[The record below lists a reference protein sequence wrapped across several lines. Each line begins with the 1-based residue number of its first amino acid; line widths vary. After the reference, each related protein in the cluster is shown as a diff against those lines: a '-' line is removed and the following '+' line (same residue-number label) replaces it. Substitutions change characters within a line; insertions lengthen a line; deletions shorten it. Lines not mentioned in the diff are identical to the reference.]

1 MLSNLLVQLINGI
14 ALGSTYALI
23 ALGYTMVYG
32 IILLINFAHG
42 EIFMAGAFVG
52 LILVTVFQVHILI
65 AFLGA
70 MFFCLTMGI
79 IIEKIAYKP
88 LRRSTRLAALISAI
102 GVSIFLSNLANLIF
116 GPKPTSFPPTE
127 QILFEIKTYEI
138 IAGAQITNLQIL
150 IIAVSAIL
158 MISLQYFIKRN
169 RIGKAMRATSQ
180 DYDTA
185 ALMGINVNRII
196 SYTFAI
202 GASLAAAGG
211 VLVGIYFGVVKY
223 NMGFMAGL
231 KAFTAAV
238 VGGIGSIPGAM
249 FGGIALGIGEMLA
262 MALGL
267 SSYRDAIAFGILILV
282 LLVKPTGLFGTKI
295 QKKV

>member
-52 LILVTVFQVHILI
+52 LMLVTVFKVHII
-65 AFLGA
+65 FAFLGA
-70 MFFCLTMGI
+70 MLFCMIMGV

-102 GVSIFLSNLANLIF
+102 GVSIFLSNLANLVF
-116 GPKPTSFPPTE
+116 GAKPTTFPPTE
-127 QILFEIKTYEI
+127 EILFKIQTYEL

-150 IIAVSAIL
+150 TIVTSAVL
-158 MISLQYFIKRN
+158 MVCLQYFIKKS

-185 ALMGINVNRII
+185 ALMGVNVNRII

-202 GASLAAAGG
+202 GSSLAAAGG

-223 NMGFMAGL
+223 NMGFMVGL

-238 VGGIGSIPGAM
+238 LGGIGSIPGAM
-249 FGGIALGIGEMLA
+249 FGGLLLGIGEMLA
-262 MALGL
+262 VALGL

-282 LLVKPTGLFGTKI
+282 LLIKPTGLFGTQI

>member
-1 MLSNLLVQLINGI
+1 MLSNFIVQLLNGI

-32 IILLINFAHG
+32 IVLLINFAHG
-42 EIFMAGAFVG
+42 EIFMTGAFVG
-52 LILVTVFQVHILI
+52 LLLVSVFHVHIAI

-70 MFFCLTMGI
+70 MLFCMLMGI
-79 IIEKIAYKP
+79 FIEKIAYKP

-102 GVSIFLSNLANLIF
+102 GVSIFLSNLANLLF
-116 GPKPTSFPPTE
+116 GAKPTSFPPTE
-127 QILFEIKTYEI
+127 EILFPIKTFDLF
-138 IAGAQITNLQIL
+138 AGAQITNLQIL
-150 IIAVSAIL
+150 IIAISAIL
-158 MISLQYFIKRN
+158 MIALQYFIKN
-169 RIGKAMRATSQ
+169 SKIGKAMRATSQ

-202 GASLAAAGG
+202 GSSLAAAGG

-223 NMGFMAGL
+223 NMGLLIGL

-238 VGGIGSIPGAM
+238 LGGIGSIPGAM
-249 FGGIALGIGEMLA
+249 FGGLALGIGEMLA
-262 MALGL
+262 VALGL
-267 SSYRDAIAFGILILV
+267 SSYRDAIAFAILIIV
-282 LLVKPTGLFGTKI
+282 LLIKPTGLFGKEI

>member
-52 LILVTVFQVHILI
+52 LMLVTVFKVHII
-65 AFLGA
+65 FAFLGA
-70 MFFCLTMGI
+70 MLFCMIMGV

-102 GVSIFLSNLANLIF
+102 GVSIFLSNLANLVF
-116 GPKPTSFPPTE
+116 GAKPTSFPPTE
-127 QILFEIKTYEI
+127 EILFKIQTYEL

-150 IIAVSAIL
+150 TIVTSAVL
-158 MISLQYFIKRN
+158 MVCLQYFIKKS

-185 ALMGINVNRII
+185 ALMGVNVNRII

-202 GASLAAAGG
+202 GSSLAAAGG

-223 NMGFMAGL
+223 NMGFMVGL

-238 VGGIGSIPGAM
+238 LGGIGSIPGAM
-249 FGGIALGIGEMLA
+249 FGGLLLGIGEMLA
-262 MALGL
+262 VALGL

-282 LLVKPTGLFGTKI
+282 LLIKPTGLFGTQI